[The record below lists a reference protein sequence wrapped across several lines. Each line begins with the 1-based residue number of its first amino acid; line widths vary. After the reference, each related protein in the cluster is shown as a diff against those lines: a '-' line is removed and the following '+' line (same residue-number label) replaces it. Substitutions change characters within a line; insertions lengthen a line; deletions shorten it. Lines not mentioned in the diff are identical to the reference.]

1 MSLVRF
7 KLKKADASTKLTNF
21 HEKPSWGDLASDI
34 TRLFGVP
41 PEYVGVAFIDEDKD
55 AISLT
60 NEQELQGFYGS
71 LGHSP
76 QVIKLVVQDLRAPD
90 SECAFA

>member
-1 MSLVRF
+1 MSLVQF
-7 KLKKADASTKLTNF
+7 KLKKADASTKLISF
-21 HEKPSWGDLASDI
+21 HKEPSWGNLASEI

-41 PEYVGVAFIDEDKD
+41 EEYVGVAFIDKDKD
-55 AISLT
+55 TISLI
-60 NEQELQGFYGS
+60 NKDDLKDFYGS
-71 LGHSP
+71 LDHFP

>member
-1 MSLVRF
+1 MSRIRF
-7 KLKKADASTKLTNF
+7 KFKKANASTKLTSF
-21 HEKPSWGDLASDI
+21 DKKPSWGELASEI

-41 PEYVGVAFIDEDKD
+41 QEYVGVAFINEDKD
-55 AISLT
+55 TISLA
-60 NEQELQGFYGS
+60 NKDVLQVFYGS
-71 LGHSP
+71 LDRFP